1 MKSNLNK
8 ASLKT
13 RTLSSIGIIFYFCLL
28 FIFSWLGDRYNNW
41 SPIHSV
47 GGQSAM
53 VWIQYLL
60 FVPIIIF
67 GIKEATSIYFKGD
80 KKMYWLNLILALTI
94 CTMIFIILMCCQY
107 YCDQWDIKQ
116 KTFNYL
122 LTIFMMYAGINI
134 PYGLYLAFYKKLKIY
149 EVFIQLFMVNI
160 LCLFTTAFF
169 YISVVTSWSTL
180 LIIFLLPVLNDTFAY
195 LGGSLFGRR
204 KLSPY
209 ISPKKTIEGAL
220 FGIVMTV
227 GIILGL
233 LAIYSFAPND
243 HNMLRNFF
251 GVNFKNKFDSI
262 LQDNEYSSKA
272 LWWVNVVVILLSLSV
287 ISIIGDL
294 SFSAIK
300 RKYGIKDFS
309 NLIPGHGG
317 ILDRFDSHTFVYTL
331 YFAIIITVGFF
342 AKTSSI
348 FDDVPS
354 LIGVL

>member
-13 RTLSSIGIIFYFCLL
+13 RTLSSIGIVFYFLLL

-41 SPIHSV
+41 SPIHSA
-47 GGQSAM
+47 GGESAV
-53 VWIQYLL
+53 VWVQFLL
-60 FVPIIIF
+60 FIPIIVF
-67 GIKEATSIYFKGD
+67 GISEANSIYFKGD
-80 KKMYWLNLILALTI
+80 KKMYALNLSIALVITSV
-94 CTMIFIILMCCQY
+94 MFIILVCCQY
-107 YCDQWDIKQ
+107 YCNWSLYD

-122 LTIFMMYAGINI
+122 LTFFIMYAGINI

-169 YISVVTSWSTL
+169 YISVVKSWSTL
-180 LIIFLLPVLNDTFAY
+180 LIVFLLPVLNDTFAY

-209 ISPKKTIEGAL
+209 ISPKKTIEGAT
-220 FGIVMTV
+220 FGIIMTV

-272 LWWVNVVVILLSLSV
+272 LWWINVVVILLSLSV